1 MVGSVLLLAGGWA
14 TSNHIYMQ
22 HFHRGCP
29 ILAFIARVVGDETPD
44 KVKEMPLLYDFC
56 MAVMETSS

>member
-1 MVGSVLLLAGGWA
+1 VDASFQLNPGEKVRLVGPNWAGK
-14 TSNHIYMQ
+14 
-22 HFHRGCP
+22 
-29 ILAFIARVVGDETPD
+29 IALFRMVVGDETPD